1 MKLVR
6 LKDKNSN
13 NIINKNQLELQYPVN
28 KVEIFYD
35 NLDHSNWLGFTWE
48 LIAKGRTLVGIDT
61 NDTDFNSIGKTGGSK
76 EMQQHSHKMTTS
88 SEWIMYWA
96 GSGEGNVGAST
107 SGNNMQGLNTKYTQN
122 AGTGNSGNLQPY
134 LVVAYWRRTA

>member
-6 LKDKNSN
+6 LKDKNAN

-48 LIAKGRTLVGIDT
+48 LIAQSRTLVGIDT
-61 NDTDFNSIGKTGGSK
+61 NDTDFNTIGKTGGSK
-76 EMQQHSHKMTTS
+76 FLQEHYHTLSKGGQNFITSNGAYAGVCGDWGAWNTT
-88 SEWIMYWA
+88 
-96 GSGEGNVGAST
+96 GV
-107 SGNNMQGLNTKYTQN
+107 QGVQ
-122 AGTGNSGNLQPY
+122 TGNSGNLQPY
-134 LVVAYWRRTA
+134 EVVAYWRRIS